1 MTRPCTIS
9 STPTSSAPRLAG
21 YADAGD
27 FAWSG
32 WRLRIPG
39 GPAGGQYHGFIG
51 PDSYDGWGTV
61 TGTEIDGA
69 PDSGKNVY
77 VEPGNP
83 FLGDVPRDPWSNDWG
98 GTALEEGETHSD
110 SVYRSPGEVRPR
122 ANASGGAFTVYGY
135 QTRRSAG
142 FAESPGNMSPAGAQG
157 HGHFRHSSYHRA
169 CPPPPKNQTL
179 GAQMTFSVP
188 SRPIG
193 GPARYLPIA
202 PRGPGATNIVPQPGA
217 PGTPLAWGGHPP
229 GYVTV
234 NPVTGVSPP
243 ISPAPSPVVSV
254 GPASLLPSN
263 GLPLEDQPS
272 TVAASP
278 NPVMPQAPGALWLPQ
293 TSYPYGSIITDSNG
307 NLQMAVQAGVTGEIQ
322 PIWPMVPGS
331 ITTDGGYGTA
341 VAWELYSGSNNNPGV
356 MQQNAVMAAL
366 AAQQSTVPAALVPA
380 TAVAGV
386 DPTQPLA
393 SIANFEAWLQ
403 TSTIY
408 SGAPNWAIVGGG
420 ALAAWYFFFRK
431 KH

>member
-1 MTRPCTIS
+1 
-9 STPTSSAPRLAG
+9 LAG

-51 PDSYDGWGTV
+51 PDSDYGWGTEN
-61 TGTEIDGA
+61 GSEIAGA
-69 PDSGKNVY
+69 PDSGKSVY

-83 FLGDVPRDPWSNDWG
+83 FLGDLPRDPWSNEWG
-98 GTALEEGETHSD
+98 GSPLAEGETVSD
-110 SVYRSPGEVRPR
+110 SVYRSPGEMRPR
-122 ANASGGAFTVYGY
+122 ANASGGALTVYGY

-142 FAESPGNMSPAGAQG
+142 FAESPGNMAPAHDYG
-157 HGHFRHSSYHRA
+157 FRRSGYHRA

-179 GAQMTFSVP
+179 GAQMTFS
-188 SRPIG
+188 
-193 GPARYLPIA
+193 A
-202 PRGPGATNIVPQPGA
+202 PRGGAQRAFIAAPHGAVARYVPMPQTGATSTVPQPGA
-217 PGTPLAWGGHPP
+217 PTTAPRPSWGGNPP

-243 ISPAPSPVVSV
+243 ISPAPSPTVPV
-254 GPASLLPSN
+254 GPESLLPSQ
-263 GLPLEDQPS
+263 GLPLPDQPS

-278 NPVMPQAPGALWLPQ
+278 NPVMPQAPGAAWLPQ

-322 PIWPMVPGS
+322 PIWPLVPGS

-341 VAWELYSGSNNNPGV
+341 VAWELYSGANNNPGV

-366 AAQQSTVPAALVPA
+366 QAQQTTAAAAALVPA

-408 SGAPNWAIVGGG
+408 AGAPNWVIVGGG
-420 ALAAWYFFFRK
+420 AFAAWYFFFRK